1 MQIPSNVGVEDEC
14 ACMHFAAETWPID
27 FFPKMPESS
36 DSFDHGPSGP
46 RCESVEHGRTHDSRN
61 QNIPKQ
67 PKHTKTYQNIL
78 GSTRF
83 VSAGIR
89 RGCRNGVGEVLR
101 ALVASVEALK
111 R

>member
-1 MQIPSNVGVEDEC
+1 MQIPSNVGLEDEC
-14 ACMHFAAETWPID
+14 TCMHFAAETWPID

-67 PKHTKTYQNIL
+67 PKHTKTYQARQ
-78 GSTRF
+78 GSCPQG
-83 VSAGIR
+83 SAG
-89 RGCRNGVGEVLR
+89 GVAME
-101 ALVASVEALK
+101 LVRCSERWSHPLK

>member
-1 MQIPSNVGVEDEC
+1 MQILKNVGLEDEC
-14 ACMHFAAETWPID
+14 TCMHFAAETWPID

-46 RCESVEHGRTHDSRN
+46 RCESVEHGRTLDSRN
-61 QNIPKQ
+61 
-67 PKHTKTYQNIL
+67 QNIL